1 MIRALPS
8 SPINLEEDNVSCER
22 QQNIETKSDIVTML
36 LICWC
41 KFPRENHPMRNCH
54 VQGDSLQYE
63 VAYNIIVDSDYL
75 IFCLGR
81 FRLLVCNLV
90 MILILTSA
98 EASGRREDHRYI
110 KYLS

>member
-1 MIRALPS
+1 
-8 SPINLEEDNVSCER
+8 
-22 QQNIETKSDIVTML
+22 
-36 LICWC
+36 
-41 KFPRENHPMRNCH
+41 MRNCH

-98 EASGRREDHRYI
+98 EAYGRREDHT
-110 KYLS
+110 